1 MKKRRLQ
8 KRIRSNAV
16 TPDPAVSPAVPGGE
30 FNPDDLLSIEQV
42 AARLR
47 TDVAWVRE
55 KIRRRCPNPLPVY
68 NLGRHLLFSWPAV
81 CEWIRNAP
89 RPVHAAHRRR
99 KQAVKSN
106 HENSFK

>member
-1 MKKRRLQ
+1 MHFMQNPKK
-8 KRIRSNAV
+8 
-16 TPDPAVSPAVPGGE
+16 VSAIDAAKTSGSSPSVE

-55 KIRRRCPNPLPVY
+55 KIRRRCPNPMPVF
-68 NLGRHLLFSWPAV
+68 NLGRHLLFSWPAI

-89 RPVHAAHRRR
+89 RPIHAAHRRR
-99 KQAVKSN
+99 KQEKRAA
-106 HENSFK
+106 

>member
-1 MKKRRLQ
+1 MDSRSKK
-8 KRIRSNAV
+8 NA
-16 TPDPAVSPAVPGGE
+16 PQSVSLSTSPSVG
-30 FNPDDLLSIEQV
+30 FNPDDLLAIEQV

-47 TDVAWVRE
+47 TEVAWVRE
-55 KIRRRCPNPLPVY
+55 KIRRRCPNPIPVF

-99 KQAVKSN
+99 KQVK
-106 HENSFK
+106 KAA

>member
-1 MKKRRLQ
+1 MSNSKKVSAIDSVKKSASSHLVAA
-8 KRIRSNAV
+8 RSSGS
-16 TPDPAVSPAVPGGE
+16 SPSVGL
-30 FNPDDLLSIEQV
+30 NPDDLLSIEQV

-55 KIRRRCPNPLPVY
+55 KVRRRCPNPIPVF

-89 RPVHAAHRRR
+89 RPIHAAHRRR
-99 KQAVKSN
+99 KQVK
-106 HENSFK
+106 KAA